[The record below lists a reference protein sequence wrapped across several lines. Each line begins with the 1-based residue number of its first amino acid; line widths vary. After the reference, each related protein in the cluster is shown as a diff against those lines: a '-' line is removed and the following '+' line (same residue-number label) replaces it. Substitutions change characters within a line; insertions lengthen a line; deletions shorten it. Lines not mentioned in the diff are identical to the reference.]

1 MAVRRAIVLALAW
14 LALVA
19 SALPGSAGPARAAD
33 EYTLESAATYDLRPD
48 EGAIGVIVQL
58 TLTNTTP
65 DPEGQFSVFS
75 EIKVAIHDGA
85 TDVAAS
91 DGDGD
96 LDVAV
101 AVEDGVNVATI
112 ALRDDVR
119 FEQEAAVELRYTLPD
134 TADDPHQRVRSALV
148 VFPAWS
154 FGTSGTVAV
163 TIPAG
168 YEMRVDG
175 DPMTEEGGQLVSGQ
189 IDDPADQEVL
199 HHGTV
204 AMQEDDGPA
213 AAALYVM

>member
-85 TDVAAS
+85 TDVA
-91 DGDGD
+91 
-96 LDVAV
+96 V
-101 AVEDGVNVATI
+101 T
-112 ALRDDVR
+112 
-119 FEQEAAVELRYTLPD
+119 EAGRRIVVPRGP
-134 TADDPHQRVRSALV
+134 VSA
-148 VFPAWS
+148 A
-154 FGTSGTVAV
+154 
-163 TIPAG
+163 
-168 YEMRVDG
+168 
-175 DPMTEEGGQLVSGQ
+175 
-189 IDDPADQEVL
+189 
-199 HHGTV
+199 
-204 AMQEDDGPA
+204 
-213 AAALYVM
+213 